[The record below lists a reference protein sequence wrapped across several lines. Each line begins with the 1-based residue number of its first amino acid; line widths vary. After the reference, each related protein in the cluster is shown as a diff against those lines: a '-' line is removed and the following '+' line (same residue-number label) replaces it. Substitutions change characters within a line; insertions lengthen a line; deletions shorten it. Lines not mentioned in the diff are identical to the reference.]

1 MASKGKSKDKDTTSQ
16 PSSSGSSTWSK
27 RTFAASMVFIVVLAV
42 CFIYVAG
49 PNLWNRGLRSKP
61 AASSAPASAA
71 PSATSETTS
80 QVEAGSS
87 VCGLA
92 PGSQNLPSGP
102 FEQRMIPVSTTWG
115 VPEVK
120 DVGPGITTGIT
131 RCFAHSPSGAVVG
144 AVNFMRWFSSQDRL
158 PDVVRALMVDD
169 SNRSRMLN
177 QIETGWDGQ
186 TTQPVTIRGYR
197 AEVRGPNE
205 ILVTLLVSRSATDDR
220 LVSWQLVM
228 VWEGGDWKVQAPNSD
243 SWGQELVDSPAGYS
257 AWTVK

>member
-1 MASKGKSKDKDTTSQ
+1 MVRKEKSENTTSPQ
-16 PSSSGSSTWSK
+16 ADNGTSSWSR
-27 RTFAASMVFIVVLAV
+27 RTFVASLVFMVFLAV
-42 CFIYVAG
+42 CFVYVAG
-49 PNLWNRGLRSKP
+49 PNLWSRGSGDKP
-61 AASSAPASAA
+61 AVSAASTAAA
-71 PSATSETTS
+71 PSATAETTS

-131 RCFAHSPSGAVVG
+131 RCFAHNPSGAVVG
-144 AVNFMRWFSSQDRL
+144 AVNFMRWFSSQERL
-158 PDVVRALMVDD
+158 PEVTRVLMVDD

-197 AEVRGPNE
+197 VEVRSSDE
-205 ILVTLLVSRSATDDR
+205 ILVTLVISRSATDER
-220 LVSWQLVM
+220 MVSWQLVM
-228 VWEGGDWKVQAPNSD
+228 VWADGDWKVQAPNSD
-243 SWGQELVDSPAGYS
+243 SWGQDLVDSLAGYS